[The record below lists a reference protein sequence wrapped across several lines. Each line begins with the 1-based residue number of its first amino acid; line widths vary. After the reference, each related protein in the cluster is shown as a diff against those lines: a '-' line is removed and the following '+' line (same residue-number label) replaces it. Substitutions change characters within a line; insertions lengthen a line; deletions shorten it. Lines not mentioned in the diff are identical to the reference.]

1 MMPTKMTSIL
11 APKYNLSVLNDGP
24 SEYIKNLVKNLYV
37 EGLDPPRTEFKMA
50 IPEPS
55 YTETFTPISEDS
67 QTFLQPILTPEFRN
81 EIYPK
86 FRRQSPHD
94 KSRLQGPK
102 IFSND
107 MKDCCKHRC
116 RLCNKVYTLTAMRG
130 HCKMIHQMSIKEYQF
145 RHGNVR
151 DMIEVVMWHRCQI
164 CNNDFLLD
172 SDEIHKH
179 ANIRHRMS
187 LREYTQKFLVL
198 KNRGSIRRD
207 DIDYPGQVESPQDI
221 KQEITFFA

>member
-1 MMPTKMTSIL
+1 MTSIL
-11 APKYNLSVLNDGP
+11 APNYNRNVSTDGP
-24 SEYIKNLVKNLYV
+24 SDYIKNLVRNLYV
-37 EGLDPPRTEFKMA
+37 EGLDPPRKQLKMA

-55 YTETFTPISEDS
+55 YNETTKPAKSPISENFE
-67 QTFLQPILTPEFRN
+67 TLLQPIFTPEFRN

-102 IFSND
+102 TFSND

-130 HCKMIHQMSIKEYQF
+130 HCKTIHQMSIKEYQF
-145 RHGNVR
+145 RYGNVR
-151 DMIEVVMWHRCQI
+151 DMIEVVMWHKCQI

-179 ANIRHRMS
+179 ANIRHKMS

-198 KNRGSIRRD
+198 KNRGYIRRD
-207 DIDYPGQVESPQDI
+207 EVDYTASVESPPKI
-221 KQEITFFA
+221 KQELTFFA

>member
-1 MMPTKMTSIL
+1 MTSIL
-11 APKYNLSVLNDGP
+11 ANNYNLNVLSDGP

-37 EGLDPPRTEFKMA
+37 EGLDPPRKEFKMA

-55 YTETFTPISEDS
+55 YTEPISAPIS
-67 QTFLQPILTPEFRN
+67 QNFETVLQPILTPEFRN

-94 KSRLQGPK
+94 KSRLLGPK

-145 RHGNVR
+145 RYGNVR
-151 DMIEVVMWHRCQI
+151 DMIEVVMWHKCQI

-198 KNRGSIRRD
+198 KNRGYVRRD
-207 DIDYPGQVESPQDI
+207 ETGRLVESPPKI
-221 KQEITFFA
+221 KQEINFFA

>member
-1 MMPTKMTSIL
+1 MMMPTKMTSIL
-11 APKYNLSVLNDGP
+11 AHNYNRNVLTDGP
-24 SEYIKNLVKNLYV
+24 SDYIKNLVKNLYV
-37 EGLDPPRTEFKMA
+37 EGLDPPRTQFKMA

-55 YTETFTPISEDS
+55 YTEIIAPIPQNTQTS
-67 QTFLQPILTPEFRN
+67 QTFLQPILTPEFRS

-94 KSRLQGPK
+94 KSKLLGPK
-102 IFSND
+102 VFSND

-164 CNNDFLLD
+164 CNNEFLLD

-198 KNRGSIRRD
+198 KNRGYARRD
-207 DIDYPGQVESPQDI
+207 ETAPSLNI

>member
-1 MMPTKMTSIL
+1 MPTKMTSIL
-11 APKYNLSVLNDGP
+11 APNYKLNVLNDGP
-24 SEYIKNLVKNLYV
+24 SEYIKNLVRNLHV
-37 EGLDPPRTEFKMA
+37 EGLDPPRKEFKMA

-55 YTETFTPISEDS
+55 CKTSISPISQNFE
-67 QTFLQPILTPEFRN
+67 TLLQPILTPEFRN

-94 KSRLQGPK
+94 KSKLVGPK
-102 IFSND
+102 IYSND

-116 RLCNKVYTLTAMRG
+116 RICHKVYTLTAMRG
-130 HCKMIHQMSIKEYQF
+130 HSKMIHQMSIKEYQF

-164 CNNDFLLD
+164 CNNEFLLD

-198 KNRGSIRRD
+198 KNRGYTRREET
-207 DIDYPGQVESPQDI
+207 DYTGHQTVSPVKI
-221 KQEITFFA
+221 KQEITFLA